1 MIRLDETS
9 VYPDA
14 IVALLNRTRD
24 STSWRNTV
32 AWRNAK
38 KACTNCTLD
47 RVGDA
52 HLKYNTCY
60 KDVITG
66 RVQPAT
72 PTTTPHHAPSAS
84 SARTA
89 YCVPPLYAVNNHTML
104 TLLDD
109 VAYHEALGVAHTFVY
124 LSDCADTARSVAPYV
139 THTSSRITWLCLD
152 WLSRYHIWQR
162 GQSWQINECVH
173 RARNMGFDWVMNK
186 DFDER
191 VVAVP
196 SFRLDTLSDAYDAYD
211 MEVVSSSGKPYCDKT
226 MCLTDRGL
234 RKVIVRTAGAVRFV
248 NIHHVPHSG
257 CFGRKC
263 LIKHLSRGKA
273 RLRHLP
279 RPRNQMYDVP
289 FDIKYSKVPMR
300 VCP

>member
-1 MIRLDETS
+1 MIRLNETS

-14 IVALLNRTRD
+14 IVALLKRTHD
-24 STSWRNTV
+24 NT

-38 KACTNCTLD
+38 KACPNCTLD

-60 KDVITG
+60 KDVLTG
-66 RVQPAT
+66 RVKPAT
-72 PTTTPHHAPSAS
+72 DTTHHHAPSAS

-89 YCVPPLYAVNNHTML
+89 YCVPPLYAVNNYTMH

-109 VAYHEALGVAHTFVY
+109 IAYHEALGVAHTFVY
-124 LSDCADTARSVAPYV
+124 LSDCGDTARSVAPYMAR
-139 THTSSRITWLCLD
+139 TSGRVTWLCLD
-152 WLSRYHIWQR
+152 WLSRHHIWSR

-173 RARNMGFDWVMNK
+173 RARNLGFDWVMNK

-196 SFRLDTLSDAYDAYD
+196 RFRLDTLSHAYDAYD
-211 MEVVSSSGKPYCDKT
+211 MEVVSSSGKPNCDET
-226 MCLTDRGL
+226 LCLTHWGL
-234 RKVIVRTAGAVRFV
+234 RKVIVRTAGTVRFV
-248 NIHHVPHSG
+248 NIHHVPNSG
-257 CFGRKC
+257 CFAGSRC
-263 LIKHLSRGKA
+263 LIKHLNRGKV

-279 RPRNQMYDVP
+279 RTGHQKYHVSHDV
-289 FDIKYSKVPMR
+289 KYSKMPMR
-300 VCP
+300 VCPR